1 RLAMSDESPTPRRFE
16 QLFQDLEDGCITGSD
31 HAELMDL
38 LRSRP
43 EARRSYIRHMRF
55 SSLLYAKAE
64 SIAEL
69 EGTSTVPARVRNK
82 HPFIGATVAAAA
94 MVALAAFIASFFVI
108 PNRPPASVKAA
119 PDTVWSF
126 VRGGLDEKHRFLP
139 GTAFSVEGGTLD
151 VRLESGVRF
160 IVEGPAEVS
169 IAARNA
175 IRMESGRVW
184 VRADDGDFTVHTQR
198 LDVVDLG
205 TEFGVSSF
213 PEIDD
218 EVHVASGRV
227 RVVPKH
233 KSFSPMELA
242 AGQAARADVVGR
254 LRPAAYDASRFQ
266 TQLPNS
272 PTYIHWSFDES
283 GPLGFS
289 STGSGIPGAPMAV
302 YSLDR
307 KRVAEPVTPVP
318 GRFGNALRLDA
329 PDLFAQAD
337 FPGIEGNAA
346 RSVAFWIRGEPAMS
360 DKATF
365 LVCWGLAG
373 GDGRKWVLATNREGS
388 RMSVGWGGAWAQAE
402 TLAGEAF
409 LDGRWHHL
417 CYVFTGRSDDNGVP
431 ELIHYLDGEPI
442 MVRGADDGVPVD
454 TDCGA
459 KGSWP
464 LTIGTQLW
472 TTPLRPTFSGCVDEL
487 YVFRGALNPVQ
498 IRQLIVRN
506 RLDSF
511 AGAPAS
517 GPPELKR

>member
-1 RLAMSDESPTPRRFE
+1 MSDTPTTPRRFE

-31 HAELMDL
+31 HAELMEL

-43 EARRSYIRHMRF
+43 EARGSYIRHMRF

-69 EGTSTVPARVRNK
+69 EGTSAVPARVRNK
-82 HPFIGATVAAAA
+82 HPFFGAMVAAAA
-94 MVALAAFIASFFVI
+94 LVALAAFIASFFVI

-126 VRGGLDEKHRFLP
+126 RHGGLDEDERFLP
-139 GTAFSVEGGTLD
+139 GTAISVEGGSLD

-160 IVEGPAEVS
+160 IVEGPADVS
-169 IAARNA
+169 IAAQNA

-184 VRADDGDFTVHTQR
+184 VRAEGGDFTVRTQR

-233 KSFSPMELA
+233 KTFAPMELA

-254 LRPAAYDASRFQ
+254 LRSIAYDATRFQ
-266 TQLPNS
+266 TKLPNS
-272 PTYIHWSFDES
+272 PTYIHWSFDEADDR
-283 GPLGFS
+283 GFPS
-289 STGSGIPGAPMAV
+289 SGSGIPGAPMAV

-307 KRVAEPVTPVP
+307 RWMAEPVSPVP
-318 GRFGNALRLDA
+318 GRYGNSLRLDG

-337 FPGIEGNAA
+337 FPGIEGNVA
-346 RSVAFWIRGEPAMS
+346 RSIAFWIRAMPVES
-360 DKATF
+360 EQAIS
-365 LVCWGLAG
+365 LVSWGLAG
-373 GDGRKWVLATNREGS
+373 GEGRKWVVTTSQEGTS
-388 RMSVGWGGAWAQAE
+388 MGVTWGGPWAGAE
-402 TLAGEAF
+402 IPWGASV
-409 LDGRWHHL
+409 LDGKWHHL
-417 CYVFTGRSDDNGVP
+417 CYVFTGHSTENGGP

-442 MVRGADDGVPVD
+442 VPHLPKSTIPID

-459 KGSWP
+459 KGAWP

-472 TTPLRPTFSGCVDEL
+472 TTPLRPTFNGCIDEL
-487 YVFRGALNPVQ
+487 YVFRGALNHVQ

-511 AGAPAS
+511 SSSAVSSNPDI
-517 GPPELKR
+517 KR

>member
-1 RLAMSDESPTPRRFE
+1 MNEPTPKPRRIE
-16 QLFQDLEDGCITGSD
+16 QLFQDLEDGCITGPD

-38 LRSRP
+38 LRNHP
-43 EARRSYIRHMRF
+43 DARRSYIRHMRF
-55 SSLLYAKAE
+55 SSLLYARAE

-69 EGTSTVPARVRNK
+69 EGVSAVPIRTRSRRQFA
-82 HPFIGATVAAAA
+82 GAMLAAAA
-94 MVALAAFIASFFVI
+94 LVALAAFIASFFVV
-108 PNRPPASVKAA
+108 PDRPPAAVKAA

-126 VRGGLDEKHRFLP
+126 LRGGLDEKHHFLP
-139 GTAFSVEGGTLD
+139 GTAFAVEGGTLD
-151 VRLESGVRF
+151 VRLENGVKF
-160 IVEGPAEVS
+160 IIEGPAEVA
-169 IAARNA
+169 IAAPDA
-175 IRMESGRVW
+175 LRMTSGRVW
-184 VRADDGDFTVHTQR
+184 VRAEGGDFTVHTR
-198 LDVVDLG
+198 SLDVIDLG

-227 RVVPKH
+227 RVVPKRH
-233 KSFSPMELA
+233 SFAPMELA
-242 AGQAARADVVGR
+242 AGQAVRADLVGR

-266 TQLPNS
+266 TKLPNS

-283 GPLGFS
+283 GARGFPS
-289 STGSGIPGAPMAV
+289 SGTGIPDAPMAV

-307 KRVAEPVTPVP
+307 KRAAESVTPVP
-318 GRFGNALRLDA
+318 GRFGNALRLDR

-346 RSVAFWIRGEPAMS
+346 RTVAFWVLGNPAAS
-360 DKATF
+360 DKGTS
-365 LVCWGLAG
+365 LVSWGLSG
-373 GDGRKWVLATNREGS
+373 GEGRKWVLATNPEGN

-402 TLAGEAF
+402 NFGGESF

-417 CYVFTGRSDDNGVP
+417 CFVFTGRSDEDGRP

-442 MVRGADDGVPVD
+442 MVRGAEETIPID

-464 LTIGTQLW
+464 ITLGTQLW
-472 TTPLRPTFSGCVDEL
+472 TTPQRPTFNGAIDEL

-511 AGAPAS
+511 ASAPES
-517 GPPELKR
+517 SEPETKR